1 MNLPWADELA
11 IDVGTANLHISVKQ
25 GGVVVREPAV
35 VAYTEGHRRPVA
47 FGLEARRMQ
56 ERAVEGVRIV
66 QPIREGVVADFDAA
80 VALLRHFIHHALGR
94 RPMLNP
100 VVVTA
105 CPTAATP
112 VEQRALQDAIRA
124 AGGGK
129 ILVIQ
134 KALAAA
140 IGAGVSLET
149 LETQFV
155 VDIGA
160 GAADI
165 GAVSMGLLT
174 NGASPALA
182 GDWIDRAIVRHV
194 KRTQGIRI
202 SETTAEEMK
211 IHLGAVGPAVGGNG
225 NGFSTSTDELQ
236 AYDVKL
242 DEIPAVVADTIT
254 GLYDEIAWLIE
265 QLPPK
270 ARAELGAN
278 GIILTGGTS
287 LLKGLPEHMADWLGV
302 PVQVATDPMSC
313 TILGLQSIAND
324 MQALSLGKRRFG
336 FAASVF

>member
-25 GGVVVREPAV
+25 AGVVVREPAV
-35 VAYTEGHRRPVA
+35 VAYTEGRRRPVA

-66 QPIREGVVADFDAA
+66 QPIRGGVVADFEAA
-80 VALLRHFIHHALGR
+80 VALLRHFIHQALGR

-105 CPTAATP
+105 CPTAATA

-129 ILVIQ
+129 ILIIQ

-155 VDIGA
+155 VDAGA

-165 GAVSMGLLT
+165 GAVSMGLLAA
-174 NGASPALA
+174 GASPPLA
-182 GDWIDRAIVRHV
+182 GDWIDRTIVRHV

-202 SETTAEEMK
+202 SDTTAEEMK
-211 IHLGAVGPAVGGNG
+211 IQLGALDPLLGGNG

-242 DEIPAVVADTIT
+242 DEIPAVVADT
-254 GLYDEIAWLIE
+254 LSAMYDEIAWLIE

-270 ARAELGAN
+270 GRAELGAN
-278 GIILTGGTS
+278 GIILTGGTA

-302 PVQVATDPMSC
+302 PVRVATDPMSC

-324 MQALSLGKRRFG
+324 MQALSLGKRHFG